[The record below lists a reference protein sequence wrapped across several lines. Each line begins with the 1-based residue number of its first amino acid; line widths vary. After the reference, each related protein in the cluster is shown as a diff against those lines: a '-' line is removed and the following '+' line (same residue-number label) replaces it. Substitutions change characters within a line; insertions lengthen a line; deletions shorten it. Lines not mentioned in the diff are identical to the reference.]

1 MFLNS
6 YLYLHIYRNIFLNM
20 YIIVIRFM
28 DVLYIN
34 IAIYID
40 YYIIL
45 CNMYNIIII
54 VNKQLDILHKFKNN
68 NYSNIVICY
77 LFENAYKTSL
87 DDINICKSIH
97 MTTQILIYNIVY
109 KIGIKQNILKK
120 KENKFKS
127 FINILMALICKCT
140 MYVEQLIGYTCTKYS
155 IHTSRCTTN
164 NE

>member
-1 MFLNS
+1 
-6 YLYLHIYRNIFLNM
+6 
-20 YIIVIRFM
+20 M

-40 YYIIL
+40 DYIIL

-87 DDINICKSIH
+87 DDNNICKS
-97 MTTQILIYNIVY
+97 
-109 KIGIKQNILKK
+109 
-120 KENKFKS
+120 
-127 FINILMALICKCT
+127 
-140 MYVEQLIGYTCTKYS
+140 KY
-155 IHTSRCTTN
+155 IEEKRV
-164 NE
+164 